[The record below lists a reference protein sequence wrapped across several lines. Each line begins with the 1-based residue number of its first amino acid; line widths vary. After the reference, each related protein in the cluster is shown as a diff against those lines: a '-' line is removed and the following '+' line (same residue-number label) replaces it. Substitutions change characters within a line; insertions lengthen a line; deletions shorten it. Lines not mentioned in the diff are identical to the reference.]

1 MKRCSVT
8 FVGFFGV
15 AMTVMVIGADGLRRL
30 AAIMVAVGAL
40 PGRERAVQPGP
51 ALG

>member
-1 MKRCSVT
+1 MKSDAEIRDDVINELHWRC
-8 FVGFFGV
+8 
-15 AMTVMVIGADGLRRL
+15 L

-40 PGRERAVQPGP
+40 PARERVVQPGP